1 MASSSSSSM
10 PHHPMASSSAAAP
23 SCIIRIIISISIR
36 QPSLPLTQKPR
47 PQDTNS
53 AICYSHSYPHVR
65 IVSYSPAAAEPGLGD
80 SYIAPAQV
88 PLVTLPQLWHPF
100 RHVDP
105 TYIRYKEPGTL
116 NMTTIIASLKG
127 TGSKQ
132 GHTFEIL
139 TQNQTTLLEAPAPP
153 KREALPDTSVD
164 AFNRIRE
171 LSRQKDLAEPSLNRH
186 QPNAMQVALTRT
198 LPANG
203 NGMISGRSALSQKV
217 SPPTSHKEI
226 RYTTLQATH
235 HHYNC
240 HQPCCHTTTSTANK
254 IKPKC
259 P

>member
-10 PHHPMASSSAAAP
+10 PQHPMASSSAAAP

-65 IVSYSPAAAEPGLGD
+65 IVSYSPAAAEPGLSLSPG
-80 SYIAPAQV
+80 S
-88 PLVTLPQLWHPF
+88 
-100 RHVDP
+100 

-203 NGMISGRSALSQKV
+203 NGLICGRSALSQKV
-217 SPPTSHKEI
+217 SPPTSDKEI
-226 RYTTLQATH
+226 HYTASNTPPL
-235 HHYNC
+235 
-240 HQPCCHTTTSTANK
+240 
-254 IKPKC
+254 
-259 P
+259 